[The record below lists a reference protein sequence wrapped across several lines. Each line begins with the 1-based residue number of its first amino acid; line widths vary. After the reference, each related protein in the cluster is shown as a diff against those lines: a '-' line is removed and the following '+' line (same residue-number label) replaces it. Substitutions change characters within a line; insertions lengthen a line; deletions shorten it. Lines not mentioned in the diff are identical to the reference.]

1 MAINLLNSP
10 DRSLLKLVNDEDDEN
25 TYNLTQ
31 SLYYTDVEMIE
42 LLHNQT
48 TFSVI
53 CLKCQSIASK
63 FDKFQ
68 YFMNYLLTHNCH
80 IDVINLQAT
89 WQSND
94 TYYNDFTLP
103 GYNMYF
109 QPAICSTHGGL
120 ITYIKSSLNSTL
132 HSTVYEHSTAWEA
145 MFIEIGN
152 LHKSIII
159 GNIYRPPRESNE
171 LITQFNDEFSK
182 AMHHKIMKGKKIIMS
197 GNFSINLLKINEK
210 NIIC

>member
-53 CLKCQSIASK
+53 SLNCQSIASK

-80 IDVINLQAT
+80 IDVINLQET

-94 TYYNDFTLP
+94 TYYNDYFTWL
-103 GYNMYF
+103 
-109 QPAICSTHGGL
+109 
-120 ITYIKSSLNSTL
+120 
-132 HSTVYEHSTAWEA
+132 
-145 MFIEIGN
+145 
-152 LHKSIII
+152 
-159 GNIYRPPRESNE
+159 
-171 LITQFNDEFSK
+171 
-182 AMHHKIMKGKKIIMS
+182 
-197 GNFSINLLKINEK
+197 
-210 NIIC
+210 